1 MTTSIVRR
9 SLPYL
14 GSLALHTVLV
24 VALVGWTVWQASVSG
39 AATSAPPPAEPPA
52 IEAVLVDA
60 SLLEPPPPPAEPEP
74 TAADLARVEAQ
85 RAAEAE
91 RIETRRREAER
102 VRRTEELRRR
112 EAAAREAAAREAA
125 ARQEAARQEAAK
137 QEAQRREARQ
147 RRARETE
154 LQQALAAE
162 EERAAIATA
171 RARLAAQWAA
181 AIQGRVQRAW
191 IRPPSARPGLDCRVA
206 VTQVPGGAVVRVEVK
221 QCNGDEAV
229 RQSIEAA
236 VMRASPLPSPADPA
250 IFEREL
256 ELRFRP
262 ND

>member
-74 TAADLARVEAQ
+74 TAADLARVESQ

-91 RIETRRREAER
+91 RIETRRREVER
-102 VRRTEELRRR
+102 VRRAEELRRR
-112 EAAAREAAAREAA
+112 EAAAREAAARK
-125 ARQEAARQEAAK
+125 EAARQEAAK
-137 QEAQRREARQ
+137 QEAQRREAQQ

-162 EERAAIATA
+162 EERAAIASA

>member
-112 EAAAREAAAREAA
+112 EAAAREAAARK
-125 ARQEAARQEAAK
+125 EAARQEAAK
-137 QEAQRREARQ
+137 QEAQRREAQQ

>member
-102 VRRTEELRRR
+102 VRRAEELRRR
-112 EAAAREAAAREAA
+112 EAAAREAAARK
-125 ARQEAARQEAAK
+125 EAARQEAAK
-137 QEAQRREARQ
+137 QEAQRREAQQ